1 MIMGTAVLAH
11 GVGGKGDPSSFLI
24 GEAWPSL
31 AAKCETMYNEQ
42 EGGMTVK
49 KKSRN
54 PLCWGLPLLIAL
66 PFAAGGAYVIARY
79 LPQAQM
85 LLDIAMKMVVIP

>member
-1 MIMGTAVLAH
+1 
-11 GVGGKGDPSSFLI
+11 
-24 GEAWPSL
+24 
-31 AAKCETMYNEQ
+31 
-42 EGGMTVK
+42 MTVK

-85 LLDIAMKMVVIP
+85 LLDIAMKMGVIP

>member
-1 MIMGTAVLAH
+1 MILH
-11 GVGGKGDPSSFLI
+11 RSLI
-24 GEAWPSL
+24 GEAWPLL
-31 AAKCETMYNEQ
+31 AAKCETMYNKQ

>member
-1 MIMGTAVLAH
+1 MFLHPAVE
-11 GVGGKGDPSSFLI
+11 GKVILHRFLT